1 MKDNNNSDEI
11 KEINNDWKDKLEEY
25 SGIKVGDREENNVVN
40 KKSKIPKNYNEIGY
54 VYILLDT
61 SGSMNVRDKIS
72 QAKRGAISFI
82 EEAYNLNYKTG
93 IIEFASHPKEIANF
107 NSSLKNLQT
116 NLYKLEA
123 GGSTN
128 LQSALILARNRLKK
142 LSGKKVVYI
151 ITDGKPDY
159 KNGSKSEA
167 NILKEQGVH
176 IMTLGTK
183 DADSEFLKEISSDE
197 GLSEITND
205 VELEENISKM
215 SSNLPEDI

>member
-1 MKDNNNSDEI
+1 MKNNNNSDEI

-25 SGIKVGDREENNVVN
+25 SGINIEEKNSY
-40 KKSKIPKNYNEIGY
+40 KPEGKQSKPLKTYNEIGY

-61 SGSMNVRDKIS
+61 SRSMNFSDKIS

-82 EEAYNLNYKTG
+82 EEANNLNYKTG
-93 IIEFASHPKEIANF
+93 IIKFASHPREIANF
-107 NSSLKNLQT
+107 KSDFKSLKT

-151 ITDGKPDY
+151 ITDGRPDY
-159 KNGSKSEA
+159 KEGSKSEA

-183 DADSEFLKEISSDE
+183 DADSEFLKEISSDDA
-197 GLSEITND
+197 LSEITND